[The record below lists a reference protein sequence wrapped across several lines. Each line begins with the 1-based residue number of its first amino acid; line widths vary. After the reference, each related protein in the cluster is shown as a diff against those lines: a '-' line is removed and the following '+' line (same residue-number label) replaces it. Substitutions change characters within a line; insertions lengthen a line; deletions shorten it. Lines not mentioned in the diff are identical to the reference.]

1 MQRNVLL
8 DLAKMEH
15 AERIR
20 RAEQDR
26 QFVEAVKA
34 QRRPSV
40 VRSLLLLLAHS

>member
-20 RAEQDR
+20 KAEQDR
-26 QFVEAVKA
+26 LFIEAVKA
-34 QRRPSV
+34 QRRPSFIK
-40 VRSLLLLLAHS
+40 SLLLLLTHS